1 MAQNRTRGT
10 SLVIQW
16 FKNPTRNAGY
26 MDLIPSWGTKIP
38 HALGQLSPGAGK
50 GRKEETAF

>member
-26 MDLIPSWGTKIP
+26 MGLIPSWGTKIP